1 MMRKAASSSRAFKSL
16 RLVFTMSMTC
26 LRVTLPTLVLFGS
39 FEPAAMLAAFFNRTA
54 AGGLLVMNVN
64 DLSLKTVITT
74 GRMSPACF
82 CVAALNSLQN
92 AMMFTPRGPRAVPTG
107 GAGLACPAGICS
119 LIWATISLAILE
131 RVCSRDL
138 GADGSAAFDLPIF
151 QFHRRGA
158 TKNSDRNAQLATL
171 RIDLFNDTGLI
182 LERTVGDLHGF
193 ANFEADFWFH
203 LLFALLHLREHA
215 FHFRLSHG
223 NGFVLGSGKPDHAR
237 CIADEIPGA
246 PDQLI
251 VLVEQMHINDQI
263 TGEKFP
269 RGFSLFAF
277 FDFRDAFGRKEHVVN
292 HVAHL
297 FGFNAFHNI
306 LAHFVFLTGK
316 HMHDVPLIFRC
327 ECLSHKS
334 VQSGEEVHNVHQDK
348 IKQCHVATEQQ
359 HRDRNHDGRVHQ
371 FLVAA
376 ESLLLWVPWPRTFLQ
391 LDLHLAEEALYFG
404 HHCFATRFVRPHAR
418 RDSNPQP
425 TVLETATLPIELLAY
440 I

>member
-74 GRMSPACF
+74 GRMSPACL
-82 CVAALNSLQN
+82 CVAALKSLQN

-158 TKNSDRNAQLATL
+158 TKNSDRNAQLATFG
-171 RIDLFNDTGLI
+171 IDFFNDTGLI

-215 FHFRLSHG
+215 FHFRLSHRD
-223 NGFVLGSGKPDHAR
+223 GFILGSGKPDHAR
-237 CIADEIPGA
+237 CIADEIPGP

-269 RGFSLFAF
+269 RGFSLFTF

-297 FGFNAFHNI
+297 FGFDAFQNV

-316 HMHDVPLIFRC
+316 HMHHVPLIFRC

-334 VQSGEEVHNVHQDK
+334 VQSGEEMHKIHQDK
-348 IKQCHVATEQQ
+348 IEQRHV
-359 HRDRNHDGRVHQ
+359 
-371 FLVAA
+371 
-376 ESLLLWVPWPRTFLQ
+376 P
-391 LDLHLAEEALYFG
+391 
-404 HHCFATRFVRPHAR
+404 TR
-418 RDSNPQP
+418 
-425 TVLETATLPIELLAY
+425 
-440 I
+440 